1 MFNNKVAARYSKA
14 LFDLAL
20 EQNILVQVNDDM
32 QYIKEACKV
41 SRDLRT
47 MLQSPVVKP
56 NTKKSVMHALLADKV
71 NKLTMEFINLLT
83 VKGRAGDVEGI
94 ATAFTNSYLKHI
106 GVERAQITTAI
117 ALDESMRTS
126 VKTVIKQAIGKEV
139 SLEEKVDKDILGGFI
154 IRVGDRQDDT
164 SLRTKLDKLRR
175 KFQENPY
182 IKEY

>member
-1 MFNNKVAARYSKA
+1 MVNTKVAARYSKA

-20 EQNILVQVNDDM
+20 EQNLLQQVNTDM
-32 QYIKEACKV
+32 QYIKEACQV
-41 SRDLRT
+41 SRDLRI

-56 NTKKSVMHALLADKV
+56 KAKKNVLQALFSDKV
-71 NKLTMEFINLLT
+71 NKLTIEFINLLT

-94 ATAFTNSYLKHI
+94 ATSFTNSYLKFI
-106 GVERAQITTAI
+106 GVEKAHITTAI
-117 ALDESMRTS
+117 ALDEPMRAS
-126 VKTVIKQAIGKEV
+126 VKNIIKEAVGKEV
-139 SLEEKVDKDILGGFI
+139 SLEEKVDKDIIGGFI

-164 SLRTKLDKLRR
+164 SLRTKLGKLRR